1 MRLIQTNLSLRDRC
15 AHRSWQSASPNAARK
30 HTATAK
36 RNGFPR
42 RFAQRDG
49 GIPRFIN
56 LPPVPLGG
64 MTHVFYPLLFLFPIG
79 NFRTLA
85 TPQALCASSP
95 RRGAKSSLFPTG
107 AFSTPAT
114 PQSAS
119 LTAPLKGAQGRGA
132 AVQQGKFSP
141 PLHYLK
147 GATRGAA
154 KTSHHIVK
162 IHRNHKKPPRRDP
175 VGAAALLAYC
185 L

>member
-1 MRLIQTNLSLRDRC
+1 MRTPVS
-15 AHRSWQSASPNAARK
+15 QSASPNAARK

-64 MTHVFYPLLFLFPIG
+64 MTEVFYPLLFLFPIG

-95 RRGAKSSLFPTG
+95 RRGR
-107 AFSTPAT
+107 
-114 PQSAS
+114 
-119 LTAPLKGAQGRGA
+119 QGRGA

-154 KTSHHIVK
+154 KLRITSSKYIETTK
-162 IHRNHKKPPRRDP
+162 NRPDGIPSGRLLYWLIACNYARPEEPFPLPSADEPSWSSRSPR
-175 VGAAALLAYC
+175 ASWKYT
-185 L
+185 

>member
-1 MRLIQTNLSLRDRC
+1 MNDRVRSALTGHCRSGRFCVWGDNANGTAQWPSRCLLFSTHEKSMRLIQTNLSLRDRC

-30 HTATAK
+30 HAATAK

-119 LTAPLKGAQGRGA
+119 LTASRCGSVTARL
-132 AVQQGKFSP
+132 
-141 PLHYLK
+141 
-147 GATRGAA
+147 
-154 KTSHHIVK
+154 
-162 IHRNHKKPPRRDP
+162 
-175 VGAAALLAYC
+175 
-185 L
+185 

>member
-1 MRLIQTNLSLRDRC
+1 MRTPVS
-15 AHRSWQSASPNAARK
+15 QSASPNAARK
-30 HTATAK
+30 HAATAK

-64 MTHVFYPLLFLFPIG
+64 MTHVFYPLLFLFPIV

-95 RRGAKSSLFPTG
+95 SRGAKSSLVPTG

-119 LTAPLKGAQGRGA
+119 LTAPLKGAPREGCRGTARHIFA
-132 AVQQGKFSP
+132 AVALPKRGDKRGGKNFASHRQNTSKP
-141 PLHYLK
+141 QKTAPT
-147 GATRGAA
+147 GSRRGGFLWFRCIL
-154 KTSHHIVK
+154 TM
-162 IHRNHKKPPRRDP
+162 
-175 VGAAALLAYC
+175 
-185 L
+185 

>member
-15 AHRSWQSASPNAARK
+15 AHRSWQSASPNAARE

-56 LPPVPLGG
+56 LPPSPFRGNDTCILS
-64 MTHVFYPLLFLFPIG
+64 PALSFPYRQFPYTG
-79 NFRTLA
+79 DPSVSFA
-85 TPQALCASSP
+85 DSSP

-119 LTAPLKGAQGRGA
+119 LTAPLKGA
-132 AVQQGKFSP
+132 P
-141 PLHYLK
+141 
-147 GATRGAA
+147 RGAA

-175 VGAAALLAYC
+175 VGAVALLAYC

>member
-1 MRLIQTNLSLRDRC
+1 MELQGFRLTGQNLIPFSYDSGTAQWPSRCLLFSTHEKSMRLIQTNLSLRGRC

-107 AFSTPAT
+107 AFFTPAT

-119 LTAPLKGAQGRGA
+119 LTASRCGSVTARL
-132 AVQQGKFSP
+132 
-141 PLHYLK
+141 
-147 GATRGAA
+147 
-154 KTSHHIVK
+154 
-162 IHRNHKKPPRRDP
+162 
-175 VGAAALLAYC
+175 
-185 L
+185 